1 MFIGVSRIVLTIPG
15 ARSLKDKRRVVH
27 AFRDRVRA
35 RLSVSIAEDGELEL
49 SQRATL
55 GVAVVARDAAHCS
68 SLLSDVER
76 AARGLREAWLAD
88 VSTEVIPMGPGG
100 ASLQPG
106 IEQALDH
113 AQHESASDESTSDES
128 ASDESASDSDEDD
141 V

>member
-35 RLSVSIAEDGELEL
+35 RLSVSIAEVGELEL
-49 SQRATL
+49 YQRATL